1 MNIIAA
7 TIRRELL
14 IAFRSPGDI
23 INPLM
28 FFIIAVTLFPLA

>member
-1 MNIIAA
+1 MNIVKA
-7 TIRRELL
+7 TLRRELL

-28 FFIIAVTLFPLA
+28 FL